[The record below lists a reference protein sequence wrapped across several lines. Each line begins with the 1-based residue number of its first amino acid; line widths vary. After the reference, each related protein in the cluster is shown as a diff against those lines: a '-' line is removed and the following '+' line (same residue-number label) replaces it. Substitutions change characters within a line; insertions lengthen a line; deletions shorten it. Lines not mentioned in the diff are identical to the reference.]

1 MNEFITTFK
10 SLRGN
15 IWSLNFPVFLF
26 DRDWFRL
33 KKVTLYD
40 LAKELKPDNS
50 QEAPEIIQYQQLLK
64 DGHEHLLAIQECWH
78 EFGIEDFHR
87 SLRNSSEW
95 KSKGNNGWTF
105 KKYAELLI
113 RNITKSKSMRM
124 LFKYLKKK
132 SYEFNSYQ
140 ISIMMKNEFYKG
152 ILKFNGIVTESMSGS
167 IISSRLFNLVNA

>member
-1 MNEFITTFK
+1 MKKQYKFLPKHVNEFTKTYK
-10 SLRGN
+10 SLDGN
-15 IWSLNFPVFLF
+15 KWSLNFPVFLF

-33 KKVTLYD
+33 KKVKLCD

-50 QEAPEIIQYQQLLK
+50 QEAPELIQYQQLLK
-64 DGHEHLLAIQECWH
+64 EGHDHLLAIQECWN

-113 RNITKSKSMRM
+113 GYRNIIE
-124 LFKYLKKK
+124 KKELRIPIIILARNP
-132 SYEFNSYQ
+132 SENHELEW
-140 ISIMMKNEFYKG
+140 ISNEF
-152 ILKFNGIVTESMSGS
+152 
-167 IISSRLFNLVNA
+167 ISELTIAD

>member
-1 MNEFITTFK
+1 MKKRYKFLQKHINEFNKTYK

-15 IWSLNFPVFLF
+15 IWSLDFPVFLF
-26 DRDWFRL
+26 DRNWFRL
-33 KKVTLYD
+33 KKVTFYD

-64 DGHEHLLAIQECWH
+64 EGHDPLLAIQNCWN

-95 KSKGNNGWTF
+95 NSKGNNGWTF

-113 RNITKSKSMRM
+113 VYR
-124 LFKYLKKK
+124 
-132 SYEFNSYQ
+132 
-140 ISIMMKNEFYKG
+140 
-152 ILKFNGIVTESMSGS
+152 S
-167 IISSRLFNLVNA
+167 IIETKEIRIPIIILGRDPNEDHQLEWICKKFISELTITD